1 MTSTTSIDATQ
12 AFIRDLER
20 AIASARQEYRDFDPV
35 LAASLIQPLA
45 DQLHQL
51 RAQLDEL
58 IGAAGLVE
66 QAAPLWL
73 RLIGGQVGEGRAPAS
88 AVSEALE
95 SLQKAV
101 RQVASYLI
109 AGRSTTHRLSADLEK
124 ETVLEVLAL
133 APGSARIA
141 LAASVP
147 QLRTDLPAPLAET
160 ALAKLLELALWA
172 EEREDEAEFH
182 RIIPDQ
188 TLRRQL
194 ANRLKELA
202 PSPRGHYE
210 QLEFSGPVA
219 RRLLNRDRVRLTGRG
234 FDRAAEYLRRRE
246 TEEGTWQGQLVV
258 IDIERSLLRLR
269 MGARRTPCRFTRET
283 AARAKELIEAFVEI
297 RGRATYKEDTEYP
310 DHIDVQG
317 LRRLG
322 PEEQARLPS

>member
-1 MTSTTSIDATQ
+1 MTDTSIDATQ

-20 AIASARQEYRDFDPV
+20 AIDAARQEYRDLDPL
-35 LAASLIQPLA
+35 LAASLLQPLA
-45 DQLHQL
+45 DQLYEL

-66 QAAPLWL
+66 RAAPLWL
-73 RLIGGQVGEGRAPAS
+73 RLTGGHVGEGRAPAS
-88 AVSEALE
+88 AVGEVLE

-101 RQVASYLI
+101 HQVASYLVV
-109 AGRSTTHRLSADLEK
+109 GRSTTHRLSAEIEK
-124 ETVLEVLAL
+124 ETELEVLAL

-172 EEREDEAEFH
+172 EEREDEEEFH

-188 TLRRQL
+188 ILRRQL

-210 QLEFSGPVA
+210 QLDFSGPVT
-219 RRLLNRDRVRLTGRG
+219 RKLLDRDRIRLTGKG
-234 FDRAAEYLRRRE
+234 FQRATDYLRRRE
-246 TEEGTWQGQLVV
+246 TEEGAWQGQLVV

-269 MGARRTPCRFTRET
+269 VGPRRTPCRFTKGL
-283 AARAKELIEAFVEI
+283 AKRAKELIEAFVEI
-297 RGRATYKEDTEYP
+297 RGTATYKEDTEYP
-310 DHIDVQG
+310 DHIDVRAI
-317 LRRLG
+317 RRLR
-322 PEEQARLPS
+322 PEEQARLPSQ